1 MHIQIIAVGKIKEK
15 FLTLGIAE
23 YTKRLAPYIKF
34 VITEVADEKAPDAL
48 SEKEEIM
55 VREKEGERILAQ
67 LRPDAYAIAL
77 TLDGNTWSSEQLAHE
92 LAELATYGRSHI
104 VFIIGGSTGLAPS
117 VLARVQQRLSFG
129 RMTLPHQLMRLV
141 LTEQVYRAVTINQ
154 GMKYH
159 K

>member
-1 MHIQIIAVGKIKEK
+1 MHIQMIAVGKIKEK
-15 FLTLGIAE
+15 FLALGIAE

-34 VITEVADEKAPDAL
+34 AITEVADEKAPDSL
-48 SEKEEIM
+48 SEKEEIQ

-67 LRPDAYAIAL
+67 LKPDAYVIAL
-77 TLDGNTWSSEQLAHE
+77 TLDGELWSSEQLADQ
-92 LAELATYGRSHI
+92 LADLATYGRSHI
-104 VFIIGGSTGLAPS
+104 VFVIGGSTGLSPS
-117 VLARVQQRLSFG
+117 VLARVQQKLSFG

-141 LTEQVYRAVTINQ
+141 LAEQVYRAVTINQ